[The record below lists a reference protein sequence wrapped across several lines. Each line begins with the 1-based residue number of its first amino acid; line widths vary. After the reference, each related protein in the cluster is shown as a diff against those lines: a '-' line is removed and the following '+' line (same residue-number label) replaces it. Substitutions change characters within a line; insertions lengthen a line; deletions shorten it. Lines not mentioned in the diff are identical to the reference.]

1 MDEEKDQSQKTEEPT
16 AKRISD
22 AREKGDVANSRE
34 VSNFFMI
41 AAGTLVFALWLP
53 TVTDDFERILT
64 AFFINAHQIRVEG
77 PVLPLLTAQTVRA
90 VGWLLLLPL
99 LAFIAAALAS
109 GLMQNGLIF
118 TFEKIKPDPSKISPL
133 KGLKRLFSLQTVA
146 EFIKGLAKITVV
158 AAIAIALAWPAAKKL
173 PVVPLT
179 SPEAS
184 LAFLHTALVR
194 ILIGVVAAIALMAIA
209 DFLYQRYE
217 HLKKLRMT
225 KEEVKD
231 EMKQTEGDP
240 HIKARLRQI
249 RTERSRQRMMAAVPT
264 ADVVVT
270 NPTHFAV
277 ALSYDREGM
286 GAPKLVAKG
295 VDAVAHRIRDVAEEN
310 DVPVVENPPL
320 ARALY
325 AGVDVDQEI
334 KPEHYQVVAE
344 IIAYVYRLKG
354 GGTGQAVGGP
364 PGAGP

>member
-1 MDEEKDQSQKTEEPT
+1 MAEEKDESQKTEEPT
-16 AKRISD
+16 GKRITD
-22 AREKGDVANSRE
+22 AREKGDVANSKE
-34 VSNFFMI
+34 VSNFLMI
-41 AAGTLVFALWLP
+41 GAGTLVFALWLP
-53 TVTDDFERILT
+53 AVTDDFERLLGSY
-64 AFFINAHQIRVEG
+64 FVNAHQIRVEG
-77 PVLPLLTAQTVRA
+77 PVLPLLTAQTMRG
-90 VGWLLLLPL
+90 VGALLLLPFL
-99 LAFIAAALAS
+99 VFIAAALAT
-109 GLMQNGLIF
+109 GLVQNGLVF
-118 TFEKIKPDPSKISPL
+118 TFEKLKPDLSKLSLI
-133 KGLKRLFSLQTVA
+133 KGMKRLFSLQTVA
-146 EFIKGLAKITVV
+146 EFIKGLAKLTIV
-158 AAIAIALAWPAAKKL
+158 AAIALALAWPLSEKL
-173 PVVPLT
+173 QLVPLV

-184 LAFLHTALVR
+184 LSLLHTSLVR
-194 ILIGVVAAIALMAIA
+194 ILIGVLAAIALMAVA
-209 DFLYQRYE
+209 DFIYQRFE

-249 RTERSRQRMMAAVPT
+249 RNERSRQRMMAAVPN

-286 GAPKLVAKG
+286 GAPRLVAKG
-295 VDAVAHRIRDVAEEN
+295 VDAVAHRIRDTAEEN

-325 AGVDVDQEI
+325 AGVDIDQEI

-354 GGTGQAVGGP
+354 GAAAQPASP
-364 PGAGP
+364 R